1 MGRYNCPYAV
11 AAPRVLAV
19 VVCLWIL
26 PLRSGAQSVDETHP
40 RRGAPV
46 TLLQLNDVYS
56 TVPVDGR
63 GGLARVATLDRQI
76 AATGRTPLMLLAGD
90 FLSSSVAST
99 VFKGAQMIEAL
110 NAIGLDVA
118 TLGNHEFDFGLDVL
132 RQRMREA
139 KFDWVVS
146 NVIDRETGNPIGGAA
161 PYLIRTIDSV
171 RIGIIGLCLT
181 HEGMPTDRLAR
192 VELVDPLAAAGTYIP
207 ELRKQ
212 RVDVIVALTHLTYAE
227 DRALAERFPEIDVI
241 IGGHEHSPI
250 TSAVGTTL
258 ISKAGSEA
266 RFVAR
271 IDLNRRDADA
281 VEKFYELIPITDAL
295 PDDPAAGEVINAW
308 EARLGKELELSVGRT
323 SVPLDGR
330 NTRVRSME
338 TNLGNLIADA
348 IRADVDAE
356 IAIVNGG
363 GIRSDKVY
371 QPGSLSRRNLVE
383 MHPFGNVVCKIAL
396 RGRVVLEALNAG
408 VSGLPTA
415 SGRFPQ
421 VSGLTYR
428 VELSAPTGDR
438 VRDVSVGSK
447 PLELDREYTVALPD
461 YILEGGDGYTM
472 FAGARRLVSP
482 EAGHLIITA
491 LEQYLA
497 ARGEVAPTVQGR
509 ITIGQ

>member
-1 MGRYNCPYAV
+1 MVCVNRLVVSPYI
-11 AAPRVLAV
+11 LALFLYA
-19 VVCLWIL
+19 CALPE
-26 PLRSGAQSVDETHP
+26 PLRAQTIDETHP
-40 RRGAPV
+40 RTTAPV
-46 TLLQLNDVYS
+46 TLLQINDVYS
-56 TVPVDGR
+56 TVPIDGR

-110 NAIGLDVA
+110 NVTGLDVA

-139 KFDWVVS
+139 KFDWVVT

-161 PYLIRTIDSV
+161 PYLIKTINAV

-181 HEGMPTDRLAR
+181 HEGMPADRLTR
-192 VELVDPLAAAGTYIP
+192 MELVDPLEAAGTYIP
-207 ELRKQ
+207 ELRK
-212 RVDVIVALTHLTYAE
+212 RGVDIIVALTHLTYAE

-250 TSAVGTTL
+250 TSTVGQTL

-271 IDLNRRDADA
+271 IDVTRRDADT

-295 PDDPAAGEVINAW
+295 RDDPAASEVINGW
-308 EARLGKELELSVGRT
+308 EARLGKELDLPVGRT

-338 TNLGNLIADA
+338 TNLGNLLADA
-348 IRADVDAE
+348 IRADVDAD

-371 QPGSLSRRNLVE
+371 EPGAVSRRNLLE
-383 MHPFGNVVCKIAL
+383 MHPFGNVVCKIAIQ
-396 RGRVVLEALNAG
+396 GRVVLQALNAG
-408 VSGLPTA
+408 VSGLPAA

-428 VELSAPTGDR
+428 VDPSAPAGDR
-438 VRDVSVGSK
+438 VRDVRIGSQ
-447 PLELDREYTVALPD
+447 PLDPERTYTMALPD

-472 FAGARRLVSP
+472 FGGTARLVSP
-482 EAGHLIITA
+482 EGGRLIVTA
-491 LEQYLA
+491 VEQYLA
-497 ARGEVAPTVQGR
+497 GRGDVAPSVEGR
-509 ITIGQ
+509 ITIDR

>member
-1 MGRYNCPYAV
+1 MTCFSSLYVRT
-11 AAPRVLAV
+11 PRPLAV
-19 VVCLWIL
+19 LLCISVFAS
-26 PLRSGAQSVDETHP
+26 PAGAQSVDETHP
-40 RRGAPV
+40 RSGAPV
-46 TLLQLNDVYS
+46 TLLQINDVYS
-56 TVPVDGR
+56 TVPIDGR
-63 GGLARVATLDRQI
+63 GGLARVATLDREI
-76 AATGRTPLMLLAGD
+76 AATGRAPLMLLAGD

-99 VFKGAQMIEAL
+99 VFKGEQMIAAL
-110 NAIGLDVA
+110 NAVGLDVA

-139 KFDWVVS
+139 KWDWVVS

-161 PYLIRTIDSV
+161 PFLIRTVNSL
-171 RIGIIGLCLT
+171 RIGLIGLCLT
-181 HEGMPTDRLAR
+181 HEGMPADRLAR
-192 VELVDPLAAAGTYIP
+192 IELVEPLEAAGRYIP

-212 RVDVIVALTHLTYAE
+212 GVDVIVALTHLTYAE

-250 TSAVGTTL
+250 TSTVGRTL

-266 RFVAR
+266 KFVAR
-271 IDLNRRDADA
+271 IDLNRRDPKTL
-281 VEKFYELIPITDAL
+281 EKFYELVPITDAL
-295 PDDPAAGEVINAW
+295 RDDPAAGAVIDEW
-308 EARLGKELELSVGRT
+308 EARLGKELELPVGRT

-338 TNLGNLIADA
+338 TNLGNLLADA
-348 IRADVDAE
+348 IRADVGAE
-356 IAIVNGG
+356 VALVNGG
-363 GIRSDKVY
+363 GIRSDKIY
-371 QPGSLSRRNLVE
+371 QPGSLSRRNLLE
-383 MHPFGNVVCKIAL
+383 MHPFGNVVCKIGIP
-396 RGRVVLEALNAG
+396 GRVLLEALNAG

-428 VELSAPTGDR
+428 VDLSAPTGMR
-438 VRDVSVGSK
+438 VRDVKVGGE
-447 PLELDREYTVALPD
+447 PLDLDRQYTVALPD

-472 FAGARRLVSP
+472 FNSATRLVSP
-482 EAGHLIITA
+482 EAGHLIVTA

-497 ARGEVAPTVQGR
+497 ARGEVAPSVQGR

>member
-1 MGRYNCPYAV
+1 MGHFNCFPV
-11 AAPRVLAV
+11 VVSSRVLAAFLY
-19 VVCLWIL
+19 LWTL
-26 PLRSGAQSVDETHP
+26 PALSPAQSLDDTHP
-40 RRGAPV
+40 RGGAPV
-46 TLLQLNDVYS
+46 TLLQINDVYS

-110 NAIGLDVA
+110 NAVGLDVA

-161 PYLIRTIDSV
+161 PYLIRTVNSL

-181 HEGMPTDRLAR
+181 HEGMPVDRLER
-192 VELVDPLAAAGTYIP
+192 MELVDPLVAAGTYIP

-212 RVDVIVALTHLTYAE
+212 GVDVIVALTHLTYAE
-227 DRALAERFPEIDVI
+227 DRALAEQFPEIDVI
-241 IGGHEHSPI
+241 IGGHEHAPI
-250 TSAVGTTL
+250 TSTVGQTL

-271 IDLNRRDADA
+271 IDLNRRNAETL
-281 VEKFYELIPITDAL
+281 EKFYELIPITDAL
-295 PDDPAAGEVINAW
+295 IDDPSAAETINAW
-308 EARLGKELELSVGRT
+308 EARLGKELELTVGRT
-323 SVPLDGR
+323 SVALDGR

-356 IAIVNGG
+356 IALLNGG

-371 QPGSLSRRNLVE
+371 EPGALSRRNLVE
-383 MHPFGNVVCKIAL
+383 MHPFGNVVCKIAIT
-396 RGRVVLEALNAG
+396 GRVVLEALNAG
-408 VSGLPTA
+408 VSGLPVA

-421 VSGLTYR
+421 VSGLTYH
-428 VELSAPTGDR
+428 VERSAQTGSR
-438 VRDVSVGSK
+438 VRDVLVGGK
-447 PLELDREYTVALPD
+447 PLDLDREYTVALPD

-472 FAGARRLVSP
+472 FASAKRIVSP
-482 EAGHLIITA
+482 EAGHLIVTA
-491 LEQYLA
+491 LERYLT
-497 ARGEVAPTVQGR
+497 ARGEVAPSVQGR
-509 ITIGQ
+509 ITIE

>member
-1 MGRYNCPYAV
+1 MACANPLGIV
-11 AAPRVLAV
+11 AASRVLAV
-19 VVCLWIL
+19 FLSLWTL
-26 PLRSGAQSVDETHP
+26 PAPCGAQSVDETHP
-40 RRGAPV
+40 RSGAPV
-46 TLLQLNDVYS
+46 TVLQINDVYS
-56 TVPVDGR
+56 TVPIDGR

-161 PYLIRTIDSV
+161 PYLIRTINSV

-181 HEGMPTDRLAR
+181 HEGMPVDRLER
-192 VELVDPLAAAGTYIP
+192 MELVAPLEAAGTYIP

-212 RVDVIVALTHLTYAE
+212 GVDIIIALTHLTYAE

-241 IGGHEHSPI
+241 VGGHEHSPI
-250 TSAVGTTL
+250 TSTVGNTL
-258 ISKAGSEA
+258 ISKAGAEA

-271 IDLNRRDADA
+271 IDLNRRNADT

-295 PDDPAAGEVINAW
+295 RDDPAAAEVINAW
-308 EARLGKELELSVGRT
+308 EARLGKELELTVGRT

-338 TNLGNLIADA
+338 TNLGNLLADA

-371 QPGSLSRRNLVE
+371 EPGALSRRHLLE
-383 MHPFGNVVCKIAL
+383 MHPFGNVVCKIAIP
-396 RGRVVLEALNAG
+396 GQVVLAALNAG

-428 VELSAPTGDR
+428 VELSAPNGSR
-438 VRDVSVGSK
+438 VRDVRVGGT
-447 PLELDREYTVALPD
+447 PLEPDRAYTVALPD

-472 FAGARRLVSP
+472 FAGAKRIVSP
-482 EAGHLIITA
+482 EAGHLIVTA

-497 ARGEVAPTVQGR
+497 ARGEVAPAVQGR